1 MTKLTS
7 LVKTAGCAAKLPP
20 AQLHEVLD
28 SIPRIPCPE
37 LVGGYEKSDDALVYR
52 LEDGTLVIQTVD
64 FFPPMVDDPFTFGQ
78 VAAANALSDIY
89 AMGSEPKIAMNLMC
103 FPSCLELDVMRQIM
117 LGGQDKVT
125 EAGAVIAGGHTI
137 SDPTPKY
144 GLCVT
149 GFGKEG
155 SVWKNEGSL
164 EGDLLVLTKSLG
176 VGIINTAVKAGVAS
190 EEATHAAIKSM
201 ITLNKYAR
209 DEALNFSVHAAT
221 DVTGFSLLGHL
232 YEMALSSSVT
242 MAVDSALV
250 PMFSEAKEYSRKGM
264 NPGGLFNNKE
274 YLQDKVVF
282 ETDLP
287 EEIINIL
294 YDPQTSGGLLF
305 SMPAIDAK
313 QYCKQTGFAIIGRVE
328 KMGKHALK
336 VR

>member
-1 MTKLTS
+1 MVKLTS
-7 LVKTAGCAAKLPP
+7 LVKSAGCAAKLPP

-28 SIPRIPCPE
+28 SIPHIPCPN
-37 LVGGYEKSDDALVYR
+37 LIGGYEKSDDALVYR

-89 AMGSEPKIAMNLMC
+89 AMGSEPKIAMNLIC
-103 FPSCLELDVMRQIM
+103 FPSCLDLSVMRQIM
-117 LGGQDKVT
+117 LGGQSKVA

-149 GFGKEG
+149 GFGKE
-155 SVWKNEGSL
+155 STLWKNEGSQ

-176 VGIINTAVKAGVAS
+176 VGIINTAVKAGKAS
-190 EEATHAAIKSM
+190 EEAAKAAIESM

-209 DEALNFSVHAAT
+209 DEAIGFSVHAAT

-232 YEMALSSSVT
+232 YEMASSSDVS
-242 MAVDSALV
+242 MVVEHDRV
-250 PMFSEAKEYSRKGM
+250 PMFESAKEYSRSGL

-274 YLQDKVVF
+274 YLQDKVDF
-282 ETDLP
+282 EAELP

-305 SMPAIDAK
+305 SMSPPDAQ
-313 QYCKQTGFAIIGRVE
+313 QYCKNTGFSIIGRVE
-328 KMGKHALK
+328 KRGEKAIM

>member
-1 MTKLTS
+1 MVKLTS
-7 LVKTAGCAAKLPP
+7 LVKSAGCSAKLSP
-20 AQLHEVLD
+20 AHLHEVLD
-28 SIPRIPCPE
+28 SIPHIPCPE

-89 AMGSEPKIAMNLMC
+89 AMGSEPKIAMNLIC
-103 FPSCLELDVMRQIM
+103 FPSCLDLSVMRQIM
-117 LGGQDKVT
+117 LGGQDKVA

-137 SDPTPKY
+137 SDPTLKY

-155 SVWKNEGSL
+155 TLWKNEGSQ
-164 EGDLLVLTKSLG
+164 EGDFLVLTKSLG
-176 VGIINTAVKAGVAS
+176 VGIINTAVKAGMAS
-190 EEATHAAIKSM
+190 EEAAKAAIESM

-209 DEALNFSVHAAT
+209 DEALAFTVHAAT

-232 YEMALSSSVT
+232 YEMASSSAVT
-242 MAVDSALV
+242 MVVEHERV
-250 PMFSEAKEYSRKGM
+250 PMFESAKEYSRSGF

-274 YLQDKVVF
+274 YLQDKVTF
-282 ETDLP
+282 EAELP
-287 EEIINIL
+287 SEIVNIL

-305 SMPAIDAK
+305 AMPPEDAQ
-313 QYCKQTGFAIIGRVE
+313 QYCKKTGFAIIGRVE
-328 KMGKHALK
+328 KRGRKAIT

>member
-1 MTKLTS
+1 MVKLTS

-20 AQLHEVLD
+20 MQLHEVLD
-28 SIPRIPCPE
+28 SLPHIPCPE
-37 LVGGYEKSDDALVYR
+37 LIGGYEKSDDALVYR

-89 AMGSEPKIAMNLMC
+89 AMGSEPKIAMNLIC
-103 FPSCLELDVMRQIM
+103 FPTCLDLDVMRQIM
-117 LGGQDKVT
+117 LGGQSKVA
-125 EAGAVIAGGHTI
+125 EAGAMIAGGHTI

-155 SVWKNEGSL
+155 SIWKNEGAL
-164 EGDLLVLTKSLG
+164 EGDLLVLTKKLG
-176 VGIINTAVKAGVAS
+176 VGIINTAVKAGMAS
-190 EEATHAAIKSM
+190 SEAANAAIESM

-209 DEALNFSVHAAT
+209 DEARAFTVHAAT

-232 YEMALSSSVT
+232 YEMASSSEVT
-242 MAVDSALV
+242 MVVESAQV
-250 PMFSEAKEYSRKGM
+250 PMFEAAKAYSKAGM

-274 YLQDKVVF
+274 YLQDKVSF
-282 ETDLP
+282 ESDLP
-287 EEIINIL
+287 EEIVNIL

-305 SMPAIDAK
+305 SMPALDAK
-313 QYCKQTGFAIIGRVE
+313 QYCKRTGFTIIGSVIKKGE
-328 KMGKHALK
+328 HALR

>member
-1 MTKLTS
+1 MVKLTS
-7 LVKTAGCAAKLPP
+7 LVKTAGCAAKLSPT
-20 AQLHEVLD
+20 QLHEVLD
-28 SIPRIPCPE
+28 SIPHIRCPE
-37 LVGGYEKSDDALVYR
+37 LVGGYENSDDALVYR

-64 FFPPMVDDPFTFGQ
+64 FFPPMVDDPYTFGQ

-89 AMGSEPKIAMNLMC
+89 AMGSEPKIAMNLIC

-117 LGGQDKVT
+117 LGGQDKVA

-149 GFGKEG
+149 GFGKEDLL
-155 SVWKNEGSL
+155 WKNEGAR
-164 EGDLLVLTKSLG
+164 EGDLLVLTKKLG
-176 VGIINTAVKAGVAS
+176 VGIINTAVKAGIAS
-190 EEATHAAIKSM
+190 EEAAQDAIHSM
-201 ITLNKYAR
+201 IKLNKYAR
-209 DEALNFSVHAAT
+209 DEAITHTVHAAT

-232 YEMALSSSVT
+232 YEMASSSGVS
-242 MAVDSALV
+242 MVVEHEKV
-250 PMFSEAKEYSRKGM
+250 PMFESAKAYSRAGM

-274 YLQDKVVF
+274 YLQDKVTF
-282 ETDLP
+282 EKELP

-305 SMPAIDAK
+305 AMPAEDAK
-313 QYCKQTGFAIIGRVE
+313 QYCEQTGFYIIGQVE
-328 KMGKHALK
+328 QKRECYLL